1 MLPDVRR
8 DGGQIA
14 DQAAEPVQPQ
24 PNVSAGRANHHPFDQ
39 RPHNPRL
46 LRREQ
51 PLRHWSSRHRR
62 CNATVAAAIA
72 SCGIMHP
79 VQPSLFEPIPSL
91 PEGFRY
97 KPNLISPLDE
107 GALVEKLGELP
118 FTEFEFKGYVGKRRT
133 VSFGW
138 TYDFSQEKLQVAEDI
153 PVFLLPLR
161 RSVAA
166 FADLDA
172 AALQQVLVTEYGPG
186 APIGWHKDK
195 AIFEEV
201 AGVSLSSPCVFRL
214 RRKEG
219 SGWRRASLILEPR
232 SAYLL
237 AGPART
243 VWEHSIP
250 AVGSLRYSVTFRT
263 VRSE

>member
-1 MLPDVRR
+1 M
-8 DGGQIA
+8 
-14 DQAAEPVQPQ
+14 EP
-24 PNVSAGRANHHPFDQ
+24 A
-39 RPHNPRL
+39 
-46 LRREQ
+46 
-51 PLRHWSSRHRR
+51 
-62 CNATVAAAIA
+62 
-72 SCGIMHP
+72 
-79 VQPSLFEPIPSL
+79 QPSLFEPNPSL

-97 KPNLISPLDE
+97 QPNLISPLDE
-107 GALVEKLGELP
+107 RALVEKLAELP
-118 FTEFEFKGYVGKRRT
+118 FKEFEFKGYVGKRRT

-138 TYDFSQEKLQVAEDI
+138 AYDFSQGKLQSARDI
-153 PVFLLPLR
+153 PTFLLPLR
-161 RSVAA
+161 KSVAA
-166 FADLDA
+166 FASLEA
-172 AALQQVLVTEYGPG
+172 TALQQVLVTEYGPG

-195 AIFEEV
+195 AVFGEV

-214 RRKEG
+214 RCKEG

-263 VRSE
+263 VRPE